1 MLKSGTRMP
10 YDRARAILKNPNA
23 SAANLL
29 KAYGIMN
36 MELGRYIA
44 TQQEGKDKREQEGDG
59 DADLDFRYMVVIQAL
74 EMRINQKFRRDA

>member
-1 MLKSGTRMP
+1 MP

-36 MELGRYIA
+36 MEFGRYTA
-44 TQQEGKDKREQEGDG
+44 TQPEGKKDEGDV

-74 EMRINQKFRRDA
+74 ELRIHQKFKRDA